1 MKQLLTK
8 GWNLMRVL
16 RLGMSVLAL
25 FYGITT
31 SDFLLLGAG
40 GFLFVMSVFNIGCA
54 GGTCYTKTHQP
65 VSTNN
70 TTNKK
75 SNPVVYEKV

>member
-8 GWNLMRVL
+8 GWNFMRVL

-31 SDFLLLGAG
+31 SDILLLGAG

-54 GGTCYTKTHQP
+54 GGTCYTNTRQP
-65 VSTNN
+65 VSNN
-70 TTNKK
+70 TANKK
-75 SNPVVYEKV
+75 SNPVVYEEV

>member
-8 GWNLMRVL
+8 GWNFMRVL

-31 SDFLLLGAG
+31 SDILLLGAG

-54 GGTCYTKTHQP
+54 GGICYKNNCQS
-65 VSTNN
+65 VNN
-70 TTNKK
+70 TANKK
-75 SNPVVYEKV
+75 SNPVVYEEV